1 MHMQATNQK
10 FYGWTIVFATGVLY
24 ALLGSFGLAA
34 AQIVIPVMA
43 VDPAVSMNRSM
54 IGLGFTFFILM
65 QGLPGPLIGQLIA
78 KKGAKISFMLSAGI
92 IIITGIL
99 LGLLCGVSTVA
110 YILLFGIVLSVGSTM
125 GGQIATQTTI
135 SNWFTQKRG
144 LAMSITMGFSGLICF
159 AFPLITNA
167 IVGGGNWK
175 MGFYLISIVAAIALI
190 VAAVFIKN
198 KPADLNQV
206 PDGTA
211 KAAPGKTAAAA
222 VSPVYKT
229 SEHKT
234 SKEALKSSAFWFIL
248 ITSFSIFAA
257 LNLAVSSGVL
267 HFKGLGIDATVVA
280 AAVAVE
286 GIAAVAVSLL
296 IAPLADRIEPIRIAG
311 VCALL
316 TGIGAFLAFSSG
328 TASIP
333 VLYCYYIL
341 LGIGFGGNAIVMP
354 TAFANYFGYTHFPK
368 IMGVVLLL
376 LSVFSGLIPTIAG
389 AVYDSS
395 GSYTPMFLAIA
406 VICLAGTLTAFLV
419 RFPDKGKA

>member
-1 MHMQATNQK
+1 MQATNQK

-257 LNLAVSSGVL
+257 LNLAVSSGV
-267 HFKGLGIDATVVA
+267 FISKGWVLTQLLWQPPWPLK
-280 AAVAVE
+280 
-286 GIAAVAVSLL
+286 VSQPSRSACSL
-296 IAPLADRIEPIRIAG
+296 RRS
-311 VCALL
+311 L
-316 TGIGAFLAFSSG
+316 TELNRSVSR
-328 TASIP
+328 
-333 VLYCYYIL
+333 
-341 LGIGFGGNAIVMP
+341 
-354 TAFANYFGYTHFPK
+354 AFALCSPGLAHFSHFPPAPRAS
-368 IMGVVLLL
+368 GAVLLL
-376 LSVFSGLIPTIAG
+376 HSAGYWLWRQCHCYAYCLCKLLRLHPFSQNHGRGLTAALRFLGLIPTIAG

-395 GSYTPMFLAIA
+395 GAIRPCSSLSLLSVWQVPDRVPGA
-406 VICLAGTLTAFLV
+406 L
-419 RFPDKGKA
+419 PDKGKA

>member
-1 MHMQATNQK
+1 MQATNKK

-34 AQIVIPVMA
+34 AQIAIPVMA
-43 VDPAVSMNRSM
+43 VDPGVLMNRSM
-54 IGLGFTFFILM
+54 IGLGFTVFILM
-65 QGLPGPLIGQLIA
+65 QGLPGPLIGQLVA
-78 KKGAKISFMLSAGI
+78 KKGAKVSFLLSAGI
-92 IIITGIL
+92 IIVAGIL
-99 LGLLCGVSTVA
+99 LGILCGMSTVA
-110 YILLFGIVLSVGSTM
+110 YIILFGFVLSIGSTM

-144 LAMSITMGFSGLICF
+144 LAMSITMGFSGLVCF

-167 IVGGGNWK
+167 VVGGGNWR

-198 KPADLNQV
+198 KPADLGQV
-206 PDGTA
+206 PDGA
-211 KAAPGKTAAAA
+211 VQAAPGQAASVP

-229 SEHKT
+229 TEHKT
-234 SKEALKSSAFWFIL
+234 SKEALKTPAFWFIL

-257 LNLAVSSGVL
+257 LNLAISSGVL
-267 HFKGLGIDATVVA
+267 HFKGLGIDATTVA
-280 AAVAVE
+280 GAVAVQ

-296 IAPLADRIEPIRIAG
+296 IAPLADKIEPVRIAG

-316 TGIGAFLAFSSG
+316 TAIGAFLAFSSSS
-328 TASIP
+328 ANVP
-333 VLYCYYIL
+333 VLYSYYIL

-376 LSVFSGLIPTIAG
+376 LSIFSALVPTIAG
-389 AVYDSS
+389 AVYDAS
-395 GSYTPMFLAIA
+395 GSYTSMFLVIA
-406 VICLAGTLTAFLV
+406 VVCLIGTVTAFLV
-419 RFPDKGKA
+419 RYPNQSKS